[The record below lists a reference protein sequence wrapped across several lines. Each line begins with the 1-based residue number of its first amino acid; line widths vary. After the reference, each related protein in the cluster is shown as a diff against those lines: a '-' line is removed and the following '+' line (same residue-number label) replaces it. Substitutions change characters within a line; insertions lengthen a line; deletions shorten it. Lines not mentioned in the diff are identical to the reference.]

1 MQQLEI
7 SLFWPLTEQM
17 PLELDYSDCEKP
29 KAYTLAPVTG
39 AIGYLTS
46 NGNTGWDN
54 RITAAKLSIDVGT
67 TVFKVIEEPPLYRK
81 ALYKLMDIKW
91 EKK

>member
-1 MQQLEI
+1 MRQLELD
-7 SLFWPLTEQM
+7 LFWPLTQQI
-17 PLELDYSDCEKP
+17 PLDLDYNDCDKP
-29 KAYTLAPVTG
+29 NVYTMLLPVTG

-46 NGNTGWDN
+46 NGNLPTSLVASN
-54 RITAAKLSIDVGT
+54 MTIDVGT